1 MNDPRIRQFAEIL
14 VDYST
19 RVKKGDV
26 VLINAAGLEALP
38 LVKELYALCLKRGAT
53 YVEYNFSV
61 PEIDRCF
68 YNTGQ

>member
-26 VLINAAGLEALP
+26 VLINAVGL
-38 LVKELYALCLKRGAT
+38 
-53 YVEYNFSV
+53 
-61 PEIDRCF
+61 
-68 YNTGQ
+68 